1 MCLHNSLSLHES
13 THIGLRGSEC
23 VALPNFVKIGQT
35 VAVSEFTD
43 GGRQPYWSVKNRF
56 FMVDRPL
63 INSQTA
69 S

>member
-1 MCLHNSLSLHES
+1 
-13 THIGLRGSEC
+13 
-23 VALPNFVKIGQT
+23 LPNFVKIGQT